1 MPRPYYTLASLDR
14 GKSVGYLVKRC
25 GELVMQLAERRFERT
40 AVTFTQ
46 WQALIWLS
54 AQDSHLSATQ
64 LSEDLGH
71 DMGALTRVV
80 DQLERRGLV
89 RRERSRHDRRAVE
102 IAITAAGRRQAL
114 AAKRVIV
121 GLNNALVAPYSDTE
135 IATLIAL
142 LQRLLAHLQRAAA
155 RFAPAGE
162 APPRP
167 ARPARA
173 ARREPRRKSHPGVAV

>member
-167 ARPARA
+167 ARA